1 MGEEQEA
8 GAADPRPLTA
18 EAVEAALLGR
28 TASMVSR
35 EVSAEAEVSL
45 ARARRLWH
53 ALGFQVVDDD
63 AAMFTEADLVALRS
77 VSRLTRDVGLEED
90 LALGMTRA
98 FARTADRLA
107 VWQTQLVAEAIMDP
121 SEEAGPHEA
130 DARAEAALDALGWR
144 VEVVWEC
151 ELKDQKA
158 LADRLGRLLV
168 KNLSQ
173 T

>member
-63 AAMFTEADLVALRS
+63 AAMFTEAVPKGSLSQWKRRTNCPLIRESRLLPRS
-77 VSRLTRDVGLEED
+77 VPYVRLPWLR
-90 LALGMTRA
+90 
-98 FARTADRLA
+98 
-107 VWQTQLVAEAIMDP
+107 
-121 SEEAGPHEA
+121 
-130 DARAEAALDALGWR
+130 
-144 VEVVWEC
+144 
-151 ELKDQKA
+151 
-158 LADRLGRLLV
+158 
-168 KNLSQ
+168 
-173 T
+173 